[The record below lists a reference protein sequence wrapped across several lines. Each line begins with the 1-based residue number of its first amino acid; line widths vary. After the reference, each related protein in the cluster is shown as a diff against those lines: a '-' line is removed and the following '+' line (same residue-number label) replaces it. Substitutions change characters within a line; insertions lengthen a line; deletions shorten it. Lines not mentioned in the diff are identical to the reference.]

1 MRVPPP
7 SVHLLKGPLFKDTLF
22 FGIAIIDDLSRPPK
36 LSDAKDQDSGRRFIK
51 NLQWFQSR
59 WHHPQGRWY
68 MDTPYK
74 RRLEVPVPSLTS
86 ETTVL

>member
-36 LSDAKDQDSGRRFIK
+36 LSDAKDQDFGEAIHQES
-51 NLQWFQSR
+51 
-59 WHHPQGRWY
+59 
-68 MDTPYK
+68 T
-74 RRLEVPVPSLTS
+74 VVS
-86 ETTVL
+86 E